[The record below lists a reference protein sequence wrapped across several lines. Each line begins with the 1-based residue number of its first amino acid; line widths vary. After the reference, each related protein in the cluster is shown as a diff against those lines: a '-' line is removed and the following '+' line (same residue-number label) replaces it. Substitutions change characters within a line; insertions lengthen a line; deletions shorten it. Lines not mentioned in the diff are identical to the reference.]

1 MFRKIIINLYY
12 NIYSQFYLVLG
23 SIGDNM
29 KIKTRLILFNIL
41 IIAISSFAVLGIFDF
56 IASNL
61 STNFY
66 STNSITV
73 DDNVVKVKEII
84 NTSDSY
90 NNISNKLKKINYDF
104 YVYDTSKNL
113 IYGNSKL
120 ADNIIEYSDL
130 TSNQEKTI
138 FVNNATGYLK
148 VSNNKIY
155 LALETVNRKDLTASN
170 FNADLFFKEFI
181 ILSIMLIIFVLF
193 VAVLFSNIIIK
204 RIMKPIADLTNVS
217 KKVKLGNY
225 DEIIEYKNKDEFLPV
240 ITSFNEMQSSLKEET
255 LKNEQYEK
263 AKKEMLNGI
272 NHDIR
277 TPLTAVK
284 GHIKGIQDGIANT
297 KKKQEEYLNIAYN
310 RTLDIENL
318 LNKLFDT
325 FNYETGEIKLNKTKT
340 NIEEF
345 IRNYFNSRK
354 IELKSKNIEVNINRL
369 SVKEY
374 LYIDKTEFS
383 RIFENLLN
391 NAIKYSN
398 SDPLIIEIN
407 IWKEDNNLKISFK
420 DNGVGVKEENLSF
433 IFDEFFKEDKV
444 RKNSKENGSG
454 LGLFIVKTIVES
466 HGGTIIAKNK
476 KGLYFE
482 ITMEGVDYE

>member
-1 MFRKIIINLYY
+1 
-12 NIYSQFYLVLG
+12 
-23 SIGDNM
+23 M

-41 IIAISSFAVLGIFDF
+41 IIAISSFAVLGIFGF

-73 DDNVVKVKEII
+73 DDNITEVKEIV

-90 NNISNKLKKINYDF
+90 DNINNKLKEINYDF

-113 IYGNSKL
+113 IYGNSQL
-120 ADNIIEYSDL
+120 ADNIIKYSDL

-155 LALETVNRKDLTASN
+155 LALEDVNRKDLTASN
-170 FNADLFFKEFI
+170 FNVDLFFKEFI
-181 ILSIMLIIFVLF
+181 ILSGALILFVLF
-193 VAVLFSNIIIK
+193 IAVLFSNIIIK
-204 RIMKPIADLTNVS
+204 KIMKPLTDLTNVS
-217 KKVKLGNY
+217 KKVKSGNY

-240 ITSFNEMQSSLKEET
+240 ITSFNGMQSSLKEET

-297 KKKQEEYLNIAYN
+297 KEKQKEYLMVAYN
-310 RTLDIENL
+310 RTLDIESL

-340 NIEEF
+340 DIEEF
-345 IRNYFNSRK
+345 IRNYFDSRST
-354 IELKSKNIEVNINRL
+354 ELKDKNIEIKLNKL
-369 SVKEY
+369 SIKEY
-374 LYIDKTEFS
+374 LYIDQIEFG
-383 RIFENLLN
+383 RVFENLLN

-398 SDPLIIEIN
+398 ITPLIIDIN
-407 IWKEDNNLKISFK
+407 IWRSDNNLKISFK
-420 DNGVGVKEENLSF
+420 DNGIGVKEENLSS

-444 RKNSKENGSG
+444 RKNSKENGRG
-454 LGLFIVKTIVES
+454 LGLFIVKTIVEA
-466 HGGTIIAKNK
+466 HGGTISAKNK

-482 ITMEGVDYE
+482 ITMKGRDYE

>member
-1 MFRKIIINLYY
+1 
-12 NIYSQFYLVLG
+12 
-23 SIGDNM
+23 M

-41 IIAISSFAVLGIFDF
+41 NIAISSFVVLGIFGF

-73 DDNVVKVKEII
+73 DDNITEVKEIV

-90 NNISNKLKKINYDF
+90 DNINNKLKEINYDF

-113 IYGNSKL
+113 IYGNSQL
-120 ADNIIEYSDL
+120 ADTIIKYSDL

-155 LALETVNRKDLTASN
+155 LALEDVNRKDLTASN
-170 FNADLFFKEFI
+170 FNVDLFFKKF
-181 ILSIMLIIFVLF
+181 IMLSGSLILFVLF
-193 VAVLFSNIIIK
+193 IAVLFSNIIIK
-204 RIMKPIADLTNVS
+204 RIMKPLTDLTNVS
-217 KKVKLGNY
+217 KKVKSGNY

-297 KKKQEEYLNIAYN
+297 KEKQKEYLVVAYN

-340 NIEEF
+340 DIEEF
-345 IRNYFNSRK
+345 IRNYFDSRSA
-354 IELKSKNIEVNINRL
+354 ELKSKNIEIKLNKL

-374 LYIDKTEFS
+374 LYIDQIEFS

-398 SDPLIIEIN
+398 ITPLIIEIN
-407 IWKEDNNLKISFK
+407 IWKSDNNLKISFK
-420 DNGVGVKEENLSF
+420 DNGIGVKEENLSS

-454 LGLFIVKTIVES
+454 LGLFIVKTIVEA
-466 HGGTIIAKNK
+466 HGGTISAKNK

-482 ITMEGVDYE
+482 ITMKGEDYE